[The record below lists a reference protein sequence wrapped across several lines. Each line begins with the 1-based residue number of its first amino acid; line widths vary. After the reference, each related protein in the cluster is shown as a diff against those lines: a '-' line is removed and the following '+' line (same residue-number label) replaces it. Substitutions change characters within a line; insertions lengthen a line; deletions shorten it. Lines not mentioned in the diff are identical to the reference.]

1 MAENAENW
9 GKKADEQEISN
20 LVSLFLF
27 NCTFIDTSVE
37 NLLFWL
43 IQCF

>member
-1 MAENAENW
+1 MSEVAENW

-27 NCTFIDTSVE
+27 ICI
-37 NLLFWL
+37 
-43 IQCF
+43 